1 MPIKELDYAPPLYL
15 RNSHLHTVYASFARS
30 ALSVEGRLR
39 ERVDTPDGDFLD
51 LDWYQRGHDRLLIIS
66 HGLEGHSERPYVLGM
81 TQQAVQQ
88 GWDVLAW
95 NYRSCTGEPNRK
107 LQSYHSGS
115 TEDLDFLVKLAVK
128 RGYKSVSLCGFSIGG
143 NKTLLYL
150 TRDKQ
155 WVPDE
160 VRSAITFSVPIDLV
174 ATSKK
179 LAKPLNRIY
188 MRNFLTTLE
197 DKLKQK
203 KALYPEQI
211 SLEGYSRI
219 KTFEQFDG
227 RYTAPMNGFESA
239 IDYWTKSSSGRH
251 LDKLEVPTAL
261 ITSLDDP
268 FLTPSCFPRDIATE
282 NPNFHLMLTRYGG
295 HVGFVTKGT
304 GAYFSEQQGLSF
316 LNDHT

>member
-1 MPIKELDYAPPLYL
+1 MPIKELDYTPPVYL

-30 ALSVEGRLR
+30 ELAVAGKLR

-51 LDWYQRGHDRLLIIS
+51 LDWYQHANDRLLIIS

-81 TQQAVQQ
+81 TRQAVNQ

-128 RGYKSVSLCGFSIGG
+128 RGYKSISLCGFSIGG

-150 TRDKQ
+150 TRDKA

-160 VRSAITFSVPIDLV
+160 VRAAVTFSVPIDLV

-197 DKLKQK
+197 EKLKQK

-211 SLEGYSRI
+211 SLEGFSKI

-227 RYTAPMNGFESA
+227 RYTAPLNGFESA
-239 IDYWTKSSSGRH
+239 IDYWTKSSSVSH
-251 LDKLEVPTAL
+251 LTKLDVPTAL
-261 ITSLDDP
+261 MTSLDDP
-268 FLTPSCFPRDIATE
+268 FLTPSCFPKQVAEE
-282 NPNFHLMLTRYGG
+282 NPNFHLMLTQYGG
-295 HVGFVTKGT
+295 HVGFVTKGDD
-304 GAYFSEQQGLSF
+304 AYLSEQQGDRKSVV
-316 LNDHT
+316 